1 MQPHF
6 DYGFVSADSHVTE
19 PPDCYQRFIDPAYRD
34 RAPFIKRDEKRGDLY
49 VIPGQDNMTVPMGLV
64 AAAGE
69 ESSQMTF
76 NGRDFEDWHRSGWDP
91 AYRLNDQ
98 ARDGVA
104 AELLFATVGMQL
116 CGHSD
121 LDYRRACMVAYNRW
135 LQEYCS
141 FAPDRLFGAG
151 QAAVKNAADAVDEL
165 AEIKKMGFKGVMMS
179 GQPGEKDYDDP
190 SYDRL
195 RLTIGCGPPRWT
207 WSFHFAST
215 S

>member
-1 MQPHF
+1 MQTHF

-34 RAPFIKRDEKRGDLY
+34 KAPFIRRDEKRGDLY

-116 CGHSD
+116 CGHAD
-121 LDYRRACMVAYNRW
+121 LDYRRACMAAYNRW
-135 LQEYCS
+135 LQETKI
-141 FAPDRLFGAG
+141 PKLLL
-151 QAAVKNAADAVDEL
+151 AADPGGLILKETADWIEANFPNCTRVDMPC
-165 AEIKKMGFKGVMMS
+165 I
-179 GQPGEKDYDDP
+179 
-190 SYDRL
+190 
-195 RLTIGCGPPRWT
+195 
-207 WSFHFAST
+207 
-215 S
+215 

>member
-1 MQPHF
+1 MCGPPSLRNEESWKRTSTTASSRQTRTSPSRRTATS
-6 DYGFVSADSHVTE
+6 GSSTPPTE
-19 PPDCYQRFIDPAYRD
+19 TGR
-34 RAPFIKRDEKRGDLY
+34 PFIRRDEKRGDLY

-91 AYRLNDQ
+91 TYRLNDQ

-116 CGHSD
+116 CGHED
-121 LDYRRACMVAYNRW
+121 LDYRRACMTAYNRW

-141 FAPDRLFGAG
+141 HAPDRLFGAG
-151 QAAVKNAADAVDEL
+151 QAARQERRRRGRRV
-165 AEIKKMGFKGVMMS
+165 G
-179 GQPGEKDYDDP
+179 
-190 SYDRL
+190 
-195 RLTIGCGPPRWT
+195 
-207 WSFHFAST
+207 
-215 S
+215 

>member
-1 MQPHF
+1 MQTQF

-34 RAPFIKRDEKRGDLY
+34 RAPYIRRDEKRGDLY

-91 AYRLNDQ
+91 THRLNDQ

-116 CGHSD
+116 CGHED
-121 LDYRRACMVAYNRW
+121 LDYRRACMTAYNRW

-141 FAPDRLFGAG
+141 HAPSRLFGAG
-151 QAAVKNAADAVDEL
+151 QAAVH
-165 AEIKKMGFKGVMMS
+165 G
-179 GQPGEKDYDDP
+179 
-190 SYDRL
+190 
-195 RLTIGCGPPRWT
+195 
-207 WSFHFAST
+207 
-215 S
+215 